1 MENYIKSF
9 KEFLNEN
16 SRFGVPFDPKA
27 STYDA
32 QYPTK
37 TMRAPR
43 FSLSKGVTQK
53 ELNSN
58 TDGVRLEEL
67 KKYDKYVNDGLKII
81 KDFVDKTDFSQFMFK
96 GERSSDELTNFED
109 KAYIYSTLTGY
120 LGGYSQY
127 GVKADDVAYIG
138 MVGNVKDFV
147 VTNENWTGKFGSG
160 ATESFPQK
168 RPQLIFAYRKGFD
181 NQDVRT
187 RIFKELP
194 SLENYNITPGV
205 F

>member
-9 KEFLNEN
+9 KEFLNES

-27 STYDA
+27 STYDT

-43 FSLSKGVTQK
+43 FSLSKGVTQR
-53 ELNSN
+53 ELNLN

-67 KKYDKYVNDGLKII
+67 KKFDRYVNNGLKII

-96 GERSSDELTNFED
+96 GERSSDGDTNFED
-109 KAYIYSTLTGY
+109 KAYIYHTLTGY
-120 LGGYSQY
+120 LGSYSQY
-127 GVKADDVAYIG
+127 GIKADDVAYIG
-138 MVGNVKDFV
+138 MVGNLKDFKV
-147 VTNENWTGKFGSG
+147 SNRNWAGKFASG
-160 ATESFPQK
+160 ATESFPEK
-168 RPQLIFAYRKGFD
+168 RPQLIFTYEKGFD

-194 SLENYNITPGV
+194 SLKNYNIMEM